1 LPPGLRLVGTSTDW
15 RIEGVPL
22 VAGDFP
28 VGLQMWSDGNADCV
42 TEETPPNTRR
52 TAERDITIR
61 IARGLK
67 IEQTQ
72 ANVPPATVG
81 QAYGPIQLT
90 ASGGGTQSWSA
101 VQAPTGIGV
110 SSTGVVSGTPT
121 TKSGDTKLIV
131 KVTDGSRSNQVTYNL
146 PVRDKL
152 ELTVPPAP
160 RTEVGRQYTL
170 RATAA
175 GGNEAYTREIAGL
188 PTGLVFDVN
197 TGAIS
202 GSPTVAGSFPVK
214 MTLKDTEG
222 RVATQDFLITVAP
235 KLAFVTKKLKSGKV
249 GKAYSATFRLKGG
262 VGPIEWRLIRFR
274 PGAKGVKLDK
284 LTGTLR
290 FTPGVARTYT
300 IIVRATDSLKVRAEQ
315 TVTVTVK

>member
-1 LPPGLRLVGTSTDW
+1 
-15 RIEGVPL
+15 
-22 VAGDFP
+22 
-28 VGLQMWSDGNADCV
+28 
-42 TEETPPNTRR
+42 
-52 TAERDITIR
+52 
-61 IARGLK
+61 
-67 IEQTQ
+67 
-72 ANVPPATVG
+72 
-81 QAYGPIQLT
+81 
-90 ASGGGTQSWSA
+90 

-160 RTEVGRQYTL
+160 RTEVGRPYTL